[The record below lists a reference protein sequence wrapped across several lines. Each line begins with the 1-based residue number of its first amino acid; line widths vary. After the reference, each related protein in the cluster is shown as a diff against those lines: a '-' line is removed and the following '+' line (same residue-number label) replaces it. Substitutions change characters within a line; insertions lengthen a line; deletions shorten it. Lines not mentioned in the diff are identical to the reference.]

1 MARGKKQRE
10 GERETIVGI
19 VRHIQRTP
27 DIRGGRNE
35 KKWRLTTIGTLRNYV
50 CIRMDMIITRNST
63 RFRSLPVYTLTCGKY
78 ADCDSAHF
86 FHRVTLTTTAKED
99 EDNGRNML
107 TSVGSAGDCKRA
119 DVLTKMSH
127 QAQSSPNEENTCIS
141 RVQPMAGKSQIEITS
156 RSCHKRERERERGHM
171 RLARR
176 GGGK

>member
-50 CIRMDMIITRNST
+50 CIRMDMIISRNST

-78 ADCDSAHF
+78 ADYDSAHF
-86 FHRVTLTTTAKED
+86 FFFIGWR
-99 EDNGRNML
+99 
-107 TSVGSAGDCKRA
+107 
-119 DVLTKMSH
+119 
-127 QAQSSPNEENTCIS
+127 
-141 RVQPMAGKSQIEITS
+141 
-156 RSCHKRERERERGHM
+156 
-171 RLARR
+171 
-176 GGGK
+176 

>member
-63 RFRSLPVYTLTCGKY
+63 RFRSLPVYTLTCGKH

-86 FHRVTLTTTAKED
+86 FHRVALTTTAKED

-107 TSVGSAGDCKRA
+107 TSVGDCKRA
-119 DVLTKMSH
+119 GLLTNMSH
-127 QAQSSPNEENTCIS
+127 QPSTVAPNGENIS
-141 RVQPMAGKSQIEITS
+141 RVQPIANQIE
-156 RSCHKRERERERGHM
+156 M
-171 RLARR
+171 
-176 GGGK
+176 